1 MIRVCQ
7 IKLSILNDGEEA
19 LLTKIS
25 KILRINNENIISY
38 KIDKRS
44 IDSRNKNN
52 ILYVYNVDVNVKNE
66 DKVLS
71 KIDDINVRKVNE
83 INYEV
88 NITGEELLEYRPVI
102 VGAGPAGLTLGY
114 MLSKYG
120 FKPIIIEKGKKVE
133 ERKEDVNRFWEED
146 ILDESSNV
154 QFGEGGAGTF
164 SDGKLNTLVKDKF
177 GRNKYVF
184 ELLIK
189 MGAPKEIIYDSKP
202 HVGTDNL
209 EKVVIN
215 LRNEIINNGGEFL
228 YSTSLEDIT
237 VDNNKLTKIITNN
250 GEIVTNNIFLCV
262 GNSARNTFKM
272 LYENGVEMR
281 TKPFA
286 VGVRIMHDREFIDKM
301 NHGKYY
307 NLLPASTYKL
317 TYNNDERSVYSFC
330 MCPGGY
336 VVNASSEKEKLVV
349 NGMSNYKRDSKS
361 SNSAIVVSV
370 NENDYGH
377 DLFDGV
383 NFQRALEDKAYK
395 LCNGRIPVQ
404 RYIDFKNNVAS
415 TDIGTVT
422 PETKGKICLA
432 NIRDIFP
439 DFIVNNLIEGID
451 SFSNQ
456 IEGFNMDDALLF
468 GVETRTSSPVTILRN
483 EEYESNI
490 KGIYPVGEGAGY
502 SGGITTSMMD
512 ALKVSEGFF
521 KKYKGV
527 K

>member
-1 MIRVCQ
+1 MIRVRE
-7 IKLSILNDGEEA
+7 IRLSILNDTEDA
-19 LLTKIS
+19 LMNKLTKIL
-25 KILRINNENIISY
+25 KVKKEDIISFE
-38 KIDKRS
+38 IDKKS
-44 IDSRNKNN
+44 IDSRDKNN
-52 ILYVYNVDVNVKNE
+52 ILYVYNLDVNVKNE
-66 DKVLS
+66 DKVLEKVDNKYVS
-71 KIDDINVRKVNE
+71 KVNE
-83 INYEV
+83 TKYEFNV
-88 NITGEELLEYRPVI
+88 TGEEVITSRPVI

-114 MLSKYG
+114 ILSKYG
-120 FKPIIIEKGKKVE
+120 FKPIIIEKGKRVE
-133 ERKEDVNRFWEED
+133 DRKKDVYKFWEED
-146 ILDESSNV
+146 ILDINSNV

-184 ELLIK
+184 DLLVS
-189 MGAPKEIIYDSKP
+189 MGAPKEIVYDSKP

-250 GEIVTNNIFLCV
+250 GEIETNYLFLCV
-262 GNSARNTFKM
+262 GNSARDTFKM
-272 LYENGVEMR
+272 LYENGVNMK

-301 NHGKYY
+301 NHGKYFDK
-307 NLLPASTYKL
+307 LPASTYKL

-349 NGMSNYKRDSKS
+349 NGMSNYLRDSKS

-377 DLFDGV
+377 DIFDGI
-383 NFQRALEDKAYK
+383 NFQRELENKAYN
-395 LCNGRIPVQ
+395 LCNGKIPVQ
-404 RYIDFKNNVAS
+404 RYIDFKNNKVS

-422 PETKGKICLA
+422 PETKGKISFA
-432 NIRDIFP
+432 NIRSIFP
-439 DFIVNNLIEGID
+439 DFIANNLIEGIE
-451 SFSNQ
+451 SFNNK
-456 IEGFNMDDALLF
+456 IKDFNMDDALIF
-468 GVETRTSSPVTILRN
+468 GVETRTSSPVTILRD
-483 EEYESNI
+483 ELCESNI

-502 SGGITTSMMD
+502 SGGITTSMID
-512 ALKVSEGFF
+512 ALKVAEKFTSI
-521 KKYKGV
+521 YKNNM
-527 K
+527 

>member
-1 MIRVCQ
+1 MIRVRE
-7 IKLSILNDGEEA
+7 IRLSILNDSEDA
-19 LLTKIS
+19 LINKLTKILNVN
-25 KILRINNENIISY
+25 KEDIISY
-38 KIDKRS
+38 EIEKRS
-44 IDSRNKNN
+44 IDSRDKNN
-52 ILYVYNVDVNVKNE
+52 ILFVYNLDVNLKDEN
-66 DKVLS
+66 KIKLS
-71 KIDDINVRKVNE
+71 NYISKVNE
-83 INYEV
+83 TSYEV
-88 NITGEELLEYRPVI
+88 SITGEELLGNRPVI

-114 MLSKYG
+114 MLAKYG
-120 FKPIIIEKGKKVE
+120 FKPIIIEKGKRVE

-146 ILDESSNV
+146 ILDENSNV
-154 QFGEGGAGTF
+154 QYGEGGAGTF
-164 SDGKLNTLVKDKF
+164 SDGKLNTLVKDKY

-184 ELLIK
+184 DLLVK

-215 LRNEIINNGGEFL
+215 LRNEIINLGGEFR
-228 YSTSLEDIT
+228 YSTSLENIIT
-237 VDNNKLTKIITNN
+237 VDNKLTKIITNN
-250 GEIVTNNIFLCV
+250 GEIETSNIFLCV
-262 GNSARNTFKM
+262 GNSARDTFKM
-272 LYENGVEMR
+272 LYENGIEMKS
-281 TKPFA
+281 KPFA
-286 VGVRIMHDREFIDKM
+286 VGVRIMHDREYIDKM

-307 NLLPASTYKL
+307 NLLPSSTYKL
-317 TYNNDERSVYSFC
+317 TYNNDSRSVYSFC

-383 NFQRALEDKAYK
+383 NFQRALEDKAYN
-395 LCNGRIPVQ
+395 LCNGKIPVQ
-404 RYIDFKNNVAS
+404 RYIDFKNNIAS
-415 TDIGTVT
+415 TDIGSIT

-432 NIRDIFP
+432 NLRDIFP

-451 SFSNQ
+451 SFNNR

-468 GVETRTSSPVTILRN
+468 GVETRTSSPITILRN

>member
-1 MIRVCQ
+1 MIRVRE
-7 IKLSILNDGEEA
+7 IRLSILNDSEDA
-19 LLTKIS
+19 LINKLTKILNVS
-25 KILRINNENIISY
+25 KEDIISY
-38 KIDKRS
+38 EIEKRS
-44 IDSRNKNN
+44 IDSRDKNN
-52 ILYVYNVDVNVKNE
+52 ILFVYNLDVTLKDE
-66 DKVLS
+66 DK
-71 KIDDINVRKVNE
+71 INLGNYVSKVNE
-83 INYEV
+83 TSYEV
-88 NITGEELLEYRPVI
+88 SITGEELLGNRPVI

-114 MLSKYG
+114 MLAKYG
-120 FKPIIIEKGKKVE
+120 FKPIIIEKGKRVE

-146 ILDESSNV
+146 ILDENSNV

-164 SDGKLNTLVKDKF
+164 SDGKLNTLVKDKY

-184 ELLIK
+184 DLLVK

-215 LRNEIINNGGEFL
+215 LRNEIINLGGEFK
-228 YSTSLEDIT
+228 YSTSLENIIT
-237 VDNNKLTKIITNN
+237 VDNKLTKIITNN
-250 GEIVTNNIFLCV
+250 GEMETSNIFLCV
-262 GNSARNTFKM
+262 GNSARDTFKM
-272 LYENGVEMR
+272 LYENGVEMKS
-281 TKPFA
+281 KPFA
-286 VGVRIMHDREFIDKM
+286 VGIRIMHDREYIDKM

-317 TYNNDERSVYSFC
+317 TYNNDSRSVYSFC

-383 NFQRALEDKAYK
+383 NFQRELENKAYN
-395 LCNGRIPVQ
+395 LCGGKIPVQ
-404 RYIDFKNNVAS
+404 RYIDFKNNIAS
-415 TDIGTVT
+415 TDIGSIT
-422 PETKGKICLA
+422 PETKGKICLT
-432 NIRDIFP
+432 NLRDIFP

-451 SFSNQ
+451 SFDNR

-468 GVETRTSSPVTILRN
+468 GVETRTSSPITILRN

-490 KGIYPVGEGAGY
+490 KGLYPVGEGAGY

>member
-1 MIRVCQ
+1 MIRVRE
-7 IKLSILNDGEEA
+7 IRLSILNDSEDA
-19 LLTKIS
+19 LINKLTKILNVN
-25 KILRINNENIISY
+25 KEDIISY
-38 KIDKRS
+38 EIEKRS
-44 IDSRNKNN
+44 IDSRDKNN
-52 ILYVYNVDVNVKNE
+52 ILFVYNLDVNLKDE
-66 DKVLS
+66 DKIKLS
-71 KIDDINVRKVNE
+71 NYVSKVNE
-83 INYEV
+83 TSYEV
-88 NITGEELLEYRPVI
+88 NITGEELLGNRPVI

-114 MLSKYG
+114 MLAKYG
-120 FKPIIIEKGKKVE
+120 FKPIIIEKGKRVE

-146 ILDESSNV
+146 ILDENSNV

-164 SDGKLNTLVKDKF
+164 SDGKLNTLVKDKY

-184 ELLIK
+184 DLLVK

-215 LRNEIINNGGEFL
+215 LRNEIINLGGEFR
-228 YSTSLEDIT
+228 YSTSLEKIIT
-237 VDNNKLTKIITNN
+237 VDNKLTKIITNN
-250 GEIVTNNIFLCV
+250 SEIETSNIFLCV
-262 GNSARNTFKM
+262 GNSARDTFKM
-272 LYENGVEMR
+272 LYENGIEMKS
-281 TKPFA
+281 KPFA
-286 VGVRIMHDREFIDKM
+286 VGVRIMHDREYIDKM

-317 TYNNDERSVYSFC
+317 TYNNDSRSVYSFC

-383 NFQRALEDKAYK
+383 NFQRALEDKAYN
-395 LCNGRIPVQ
+395 LCNGKIPVQ
-404 RYIDFKNNVAS
+404 RYIDFKNNIAS

-432 NIRDIFP
+432 NLRDIFP

-451 SFSNQ
+451 SFDNR

-468 GVETRTSSPVTILRN
+468 GVETRTSSPITILRN

>member
-1 MIRVCQ
+1 MIRVRE
-7 IKLSILNDGEEA
+7 IRLSILNDSEDA
-19 LLTKIS
+19 LINKLTKILNVS
-25 KILRINNENIISY
+25 KEDIISY
-38 KIDKRS
+38 EIEKRS
-44 IDSRNKNN
+44 IDSRDKNN
-52 ILYVYNVDVNVKNE
+52 ILFVYNLDVNLKNE
-66 DKVLS
+66 DKVKFS
-71 KIDDINVRKVNE
+71 NYVSKVNE
-83 INYEV
+83 TSYEV
-88 NITGEELLEYRPVI
+88 SITGEELLDYRPVI

-120 FKPIIIEKGKKVE
+120 FKPIIIEKGKRVE

-146 ILDESSNV
+146 ILDENSNV

-164 SDGKLNTLVKDKF
+164 SDGKLNTLVKDKY

-184 ELLIK
+184 DLLVK

-215 LRNEIINNGGEFL
+215 LRNEIINLGGEFR
-228 YSTSLEDIT
+228 YSTSLENIIT
-237 VDNNKLTKIITNN
+237 VDNQLTKIITNN
-250 GEIVTNNIFLCV
+250 GEIETSNIFLCV
-262 GNSARNTFKM
+262 GNSARETFKM
-272 LYENGVEMR
+272 LYENGVEMK

-286 VGVRIMHDREFIDKM
+286 VGVRIMHDREYIDKM

-317 TYNNDERSVYSFC
+317 TYNNDSRSVYSFC

-349 NGMSNYKRDSKS
+349 NGMSNYKRNSKS

-383 NFQRALEDKAYK
+383 NFQRALENKAYN
-395 LCNGRIPVQ
+395 LCNGKIPVQ
-404 RYIDFKNNVAS
+404 RYIDFKNNITS

-432 NIRDIFP
+432 NLREILP

-451 SFSNQ
+451 SFDNR

>member
-1 MIRVCQ
+1 MIRVRE
-7 IKLSILNDGEEA
+7 IRLSILNDTEDA
-19 LLTKIS
+19 LINKLTKILNV
-25 KILRINNENIISY
+25 KKEDIISFE
-38 KIDKRS
+38 IDKRS
-44 IDSRNKNN
+44 IDSRDKNN
-52 ILYVYNVDVNVKNE
+52 ILYVYNLDVNVKNE
-66 DKVLS
+66 DKVLEKVDNKYVS
-71 KIDDINVRKVNE
+71 KVNE
-83 INYEV
+83 TKYEFNV
-88 NITGEELLEYRPVI
+88 TGEEVITSRPVI

-114 MLSKYG
+114 ILSKYG
-120 FKPIIIEKGKKVE
+120 YKPIIIEKGKRVE
-133 ERKEDVNRFWEED
+133 DRKKDVYKFWEED
-146 ILDESSNV
+146 ILDINSNV

-184 ELLIK
+184 DLLVS
-189 MGAPKEIIYDSKP
+189 MGAPKEIVYDSKP

-228 YSTSLEDIT
+228 YSTFLEDIT

-250 GEIVTNNIFLCV
+250 GEIETNYLFLCV
-262 GNSARNTFKM
+262 GNSARDTFKM
-272 LYENGVEMR
+272 LYENGLNMK

-301 NHGKYY
+301 NHGKYFDK
-307 NLLPASTYKL
+307 LPASTYKL

-349 NGMSNYKRDSKS
+349 NGMSNYLRDSKS

-377 DLFDGV
+377 DIFDGI
-383 NFQRALEDKAYK
+383 NFQRELENKAYN
-395 LCNGRIPVQ
+395 LCNGKIPVQ
-404 RYIDFKNNVAS
+404 RYIDFKNNKVS

-422 PETKGKICLA
+422 PETKGKISFA
-432 NIRDIFP
+432 NIRSIFP
-439 DFIVNNLIEGID
+439 DFIANNLIEGIE
-451 SFSNQ
+451 SFNNK
-456 IEGFNMDDALLF
+456 IKDFNMDDALIF
-468 GVETRTSSPVTILRN
+468 GVETRTSSPVTILRD
-483 EEYESNI
+483 ELCESNI

-502 SGGITTSMMD
+502 SGGITTSMID
-512 ALKVSEGFF
+512 ALKVAEKFTSI
-521 KKYKGV
+521 YKNNM
-527 K
+527 

>member
-1 MIRVCQ
+1 MIRVRE
-7 IKLSILNDGEEA
+7 IRLSILNDTEDA
-19 LLTKIS
+19 LMNKLTKIL
-25 KILRINNENIISY
+25 KVKKEDIISFE
-38 KIDKRS
+38 IDKKS
-44 IDSRNKNN
+44 IDSRDKNN
-52 ILYVYNVDVNVKNE
+52 ILYVYNLDVNVKNE
-66 DKVLS
+66 DKVLEKVDNKYVS
-71 KIDDINVRKVNE
+71 KVNE
-83 INYEV
+83 TKYEFNV
-88 NITGEELLEYRPVI
+88 TGEEVITSRPVI

-114 MLSKYG
+114 ILSKYG
-120 FKPIIIEKGKKVE
+120 FKPIIIEKGKRVE
-133 ERKEDVNRFWEED
+133 DRKKDVYKFWEED
-146 ILDESSNV
+146 ILDINSNV

-184 ELLIK
+184 DLLVS

-215 LRNEIINNGGEFL
+215 LRNEIINNGGEFF

-250 GEIVTNNIFLCV
+250 GEIETNYLFLCV
-262 GNSARNTFKM
+262 GNSARDTFKM
-272 LYENGVEMR
+272 LYENGVNMK

-301 NHGKYY
+301 NHGKYFDK
-307 NLLPASTYKL
+307 LPASTYKL

-349 NGMSNYKRDSKS
+349 NGMSNYLRDSKS

-377 DLFDGV
+377 DIFDGI
-383 NFQRALEDKAYK
+383 NFQRELENKAYN
-395 LCNGRIPVQ
+395 LCNGKIPVQ
-404 RYIDFKNNVAS
+404 RYIDFKNNKVS

-422 PETKGKICLA
+422 PETKGKISFA
-432 NIRDIFP
+432 NIRSIFP
-439 DFIVNNLIEGID
+439 DFIANNLIEGIE
-451 SFSNQ
+451 SFNNK
-456 IEGFNMDDALLF
+456 IKDFNMDDALIF
-468 GVETRTSSPVTILRN
+468 GVETRTSSPVTILRD
-483 EEYESNI
+483 ELCESNI

-502 SGGITTSMMD
+502 SGGITTSMID
-512 ALKVSEGFF
+512 ALKVAEKFTSI
-521 KKYKGV
+521 YKNNM
-527 K
+527 

>member
-1 MIRVCQ
+1 MIRVRE
-7 IKLSILNDGEEA
+7 IRLSILNDSEDA
-19 LLTKIS
+19 LINKLTKILNVN
-25 KILRINNENIISY
+25 KEDIISY
-38 KIDKRS
+38 EIEKRS
-44 IDSRNKNN
+44 IDSRDKNN
-52 ILYVYNVDVNVKNE
+52 ILFVYNLDVNLKDE
-66 DKVLS
+66 DKIKLS
-71 KIDDINVRKVNE
+71 NYVSKVNE
-83 INYEV
+83 TSYEV
-88 NITGEELLEYRPVI
+88 NITGEELLGNRPVI

-114 MLSKYG
+114 MLAKYG
-120 FKPIIIEKGKKVE
+120 FKPIIIEKGKRVE

-146 ILDESSNV
+146 ILDENSNV

-164 SDGKLNTLVKDKF
+164 SDGKLNTLVKDKY

-184 ELLIK
+184 DLLVK

-215 LRNEIINNGGEFL
+215 LRNEIINLGGEFR
-228 YSTSLEDIT
+228 YSTSLENIIT
-237 VDNNKLTKIITNN
+237 VDNKLTKIITNN
-250 GEIVTNNIFLCV
+250 SEIETSNIFLCV
-262 GNSARNTFKM
+262 GNSARDTFKM
-272 LYENGVEMR
+272 LYENGIEMKS
-281 TKPFA
+281 KPFA
-286 VGVRIMHDREFIDKM
+286 VGVRIMHDREYIDKM

-317 TYNNDERSVYSFC
+317 TYNNDSRSVYSFC

-383 NFQRALEDKAYK
+383 NFQRALEDKAYN
-395 LCNGRIPVQ
+395 LCNGKIPVQ
-404 RYIDFKNNVAS
+404 RYIDFKNNIAS

-432 NIRDIFP
+432 NLRDIFP

-451 SFSNQ
+451 SFDNR

-468 GVETRTSSPVTILRN
+468 GVETRTSSPITILRN